1 MFHTFKKWI
10 RRLWFRIFHY
20 SLLPLRYRVNAE
32 GLDKL
37 KSGKE
42 GILFL
47 SNHPSHLDPIL
58 IGTTLVRYGIPVC
71 IWSMDFVYKNPY
83 ARFAAR
89 NNDDIRTLKVPNAH
103 EHRSYKDAYKIRHLI
118 HRTIRGLKRGENILF
133 FPAGYQKFTPRDE
146 VNGKSAVEKILQQH
160 PSVNIVLVKIHGM
173 WGSRF
178 SKAVSRAE
186 RSNLRGGG
194 WMGFMRKLFGI
205 LFLNGIFFIPKR
217 EVTIEFVPVKDSF
230 PRTGTRQEIN
240 QYIENFYN
248 KGYGSEGEPLQR
260 VPDFFW
266 KPKYSQNEYNKK
278 NFDFDLSLVPEKV
291 KKDVIAE
298 LAHISHMPEAR
309 ITPNL
314 LIDRDISLDSLEIAS
329 LLAQLEKKYPS
340 LKKLAPSDLTTV
352 GHLMALAAQI
362 SITYAPIKGH
372 FAVVQQTETPLVK
385 AKEGFAAVLTSFMGL
400 FTSHQ

>member
-1 MFHTFKKWI
+1 MFRTLKKWI
-10 RRLWFRIFHY
+10 RRVWFRICHY
-20 SLLPLRYRVNAE
+20 SLLPLRYRIKAE
-32 GLDKL
+32 GLDDLIK
-37 KSGKE
+37 GGE

-58 IGTTLVRYGIPVC
+58 VGTTLVRHGIPVC

-103 EHRSYKDAYKIRHLI
+103 EHRAFKNAYKIRHLI
-118 HRTIRGLKRGENILF
+118 HRTITGLKKGENILF

-146 VNGKSAVEKILQQH
+146 INGKSAVEKILH
-160 PSVNIVLVKIHGM
+160 HYPTANIVLVKIHGM

-194 WMGFMRKLFGI
+194 WMGFMRKMLGV

-217 EVTIEFVPVKDSF
+217 EVTIEFVPVKDAF

-248 KGYGSEGEPLQR
+248 RGYGSDGEPLQK

-266 KPKYSQNEYNKK
+266 KPKYSSNDYNKK
-278 NFDFDLSLVPEKV
+278 NYDFDLNLVPEEV
-291 KKDVIAE
+291 KKDIVKE
-298 LAHISHMPEAR
+298 LAHLSHMPEAR

-329 LLAQLEKKYPS
+329 LLAQLEKKYPAC
-340 LKKLAPSDLTTV
+340 KKLSPSALTTV

-362 SITYAPIKGH
+362 PITYAPIKGH
-372 FAVVQQTETPLVK
+372 FAVVQQTATPLDK
-385 AKEGFAAVLTSFMGL
+385 AKEGFAAALTSFLSL
-400 FTSHQ
+400 FSSHQ